1 MVLTVRFVQ
10 TASPG
15 KYCDGGGLWLQ
26 VSPSNTRSWYFRY
39 TALTSPRERY
49 MGLGPFP
56 LISLAEARRKAAD
69 ARKLRL
75 EGVDPIEA
83 RKARQ
88 RAARLEAARAVTFKA
103 DAEAYMDLH
112 LDSFKNKKHKAQWRS
127 TLVTY
132 VYPKIGNMIVAD
144 IGSADLLRCIEPI
157 WHSKHVTATR
167 VLERVTRVLDYA
179 TTREHR
185 TGDNP
190 ASHVV
195 ESLPEVRNGKE
206 HHAALP
212 YAQAPEF
219 MFSLRARDSLA
230 ARALEFL
237 VLTAARTGELLGAT
251 WDEIDLKA
259 KTWTISG
266 ARMKSKREHKVPLCA
281 RAVEILQGLGKD
293 AEKNMP
299 QNKRVF
305 PLSDWTMR
313 ALLQE
318 LRPGITIHGFRSSFR
333 DWCAEQSNFPRE
345 VAEMA
350 LAHAIPS
357 AVEAAYRRGN
367 LFEKRIKLM
376 HSWGQYCGKP
386 ISTGSVTLLRKTF

>member
-1 MVLTVRFVQ
+1 
-10 TASPG
+10 
-15 KYCDGGGLWLQ
+15 
-26 VSPSNTRSWYFRY
+26 
-39 TALTSPRERY
+39 
-49 MGLGPFP
+49 
-56 LISLAEARRKAAD
+56 
-69 ARKLRL
+69 
-75 EGVDPIEA
+75 
-83 RKARQ
+83 
-88 RAARLEAARAVTFKA
+88 
-103 DAEAYMDLH
+103 
-112 LDSFKNKKHKAQWRS
+112 
-127 TLVTY
+127 
-132 VYPKIGNMIVAD
+132 
-144 IGSADLLRCIEPI
+144 
-157 WHSKHVTATR
+157 
-167 VLERVTRVLDYA
+167 
-179 TTREHR
+179 
-185 TGDNP
+185 
-190 ASHVV
+190 
-195 ESLPEVRNGKE
+195 LPEVRNGKE

-333 DWCAEQSNFPRE
+333 DWCAEQTNFPRE

-367 LFEKRIKLM
+367 LFEKWIKLM